1 MRVFVV
7 YKKIYTSYN
16 NYALVHHVRKIYNF
30 TDTLFETASTITY
43 NTVKDYANLKNII
56 TA

>member
-1 MRVFVV
+1 M
-7 YKKIYTSYN
+7 YTGYN
-16 NYALVHHVRKIYNF
+16 NYALVYHVRKIYNF

-43 NTVKDYANLKNII
+43 NTVKDYANLRNII